1 MKIILNDHKGCAT
14 FADALKE
21 LVVGADTLSV
31 AVSYLQVSGWQMFHA
46 HTRGLSLPNMRIVCT
61 DQLGITQPAAV
72 SRAIASGVQIRNYAG
87 RATYHPKVYLAHDK
101 AGRPTRFLL
110 GSANLSV
117 SAFTNSVEAGVLSE
131 DHAGLG
137 TLKDWFDDLFKKRS
151 EEFTAESLRLM
162 EEKWRAAA
170 VQRAQTRFRVRR
182 ELVIPARAIE
192 PAINAEDLDT
202 LEDVFATLQLPIG
215 LLCMDYAGNTVR
227 NINRVR
233 VLLKDWPRVSVA
245 YGNTPGKQ
253 RGELQ
258 TLGFA
263 HGRKLTTLGEAAA
276 RATSDAEVA
285 RIWCSWLHSAPDSE
299 LATLKVDLL
308 AAKHVF
314 SQFWRLQPDVRE
326 FFLYNAQGTKPHT
339 PLRLLLN
346 TIELL
351 CNANAVVQEFSLEDF
366 KTLAPLLTQA
376 ERIPIT
382 VRKDV
387 VHYFNPDKGKGF
399 RTWEYH
405 DRRLI
410 PLAWKEVAGLN
421 S

>member
-31 AVSYLQVSGWQMFHA
+31 AVSYLQVSGWQMFQTQ
-46 HTRGLSLPNMRIVCT
+46 TRGLSLTDMRIVCT

-72 SRAIASGVQIRNYAG
+72 SRAIASGVQIRNYSG
-87 RATYHPKVYLAHDK
+87 RATYHPKVYLAQDK

-131 DHAGLG
+131 DRVGLG
-137 TLKDWFDDLFKKRS
+137 SLKDWFDDLFKKRS
-151 EEFTAESLRLM
+151 EEFTAESLRKM
-162 EEKWRAAA
+162 EVKWREAA
-170 VQRAQTRFRVRR
+170 VHRAKARLGVRHKLIVTPR
-182 ELVIPARAIE
+182 ESVIPIT
-192 PAINAEDLDT
+192 AEDLDT

-233 VLLKDWPRVSVA
+233 ELLQDWPNVSQA
-245 YGNTPGKQ
+245 SGAADKQ

-258 TLGFA
+258 TLGFSK
-263 HGRKLTTLGEAAA
+263 GRKLTKYGEAAA

-285 RIWCSWLHSAPDSE
+285 KIWCSWLINTPDDE
-299 LATLKVDLL
+299 LVALKEDLL
-308 AAKHVF
+308 TAKRVF
-314 SQFWRLQPDVRE
+314 SQFWRLKPEVQE
-326 FFLYNAQGTKPHT
+326 FFLANAQGSKADTS
-339 PLRLLLN
+339 LRLLLN

-351 CNANAVVQEFSLEDF
+351 CSANAVVQDFTLEDF
-366 KTLAPLLTQA
+366 KALAPLLIQA
-376 ERIPIT
+376 DKIPII
-382 VRKDV
+382 VRNDV
-387 VHYFNPDKGKGF
+387 VDYLDNKGTRSWK
-399 RTWEYH
+399 YP
-405 DRRLI
+405 DRRLVLI
-410 PLAWKEVAGLN
+410 AWKEV
-421 S
+421 SS

>member
-21 LVVGADTLSV
+21 LVAGADTLSV
-31 AVSYLQVSGWQMFHA
+31 AVSYLQVSGWQMFHDQ
-46 HTRGLSLPNMRIVCT
+46 TRGLSLPNMRIVCT

-117 SAFTNSVEAGVLSE
+117 SAFTNSVEAGVLS
-131 DHAGLG
+131 DDRAGLG

-151 EEFTAESLRLM
+151 EEFTTESLRKM
-162 EEKWRAAA
+162 EVKWREAA
-170 VQRAQTRFRVRR
+170 VHRAKARLGVRR
-182 ELVIPARAIE
+182 KLIVTPREASLPIT
-192 PAINAEDLDT
+192 AEDLDT

-233 VLLKDWPRVSVA
+233 ELLQDWPNVSQA
-245 YGNTPGKQ
+245 SGEAPDKQ
-253 RGELQ
+253 RGELR

-263 HGRKLTTLGEAAA
+263 SGRKLTKYGEAAA

-285 RIWCSWLHSAPDSE
+285 RIWCSWLHSTPDAE
-299 LATLKVDLL
+299 LAALKDELL
-308 AAKHVF
+308 TAKRVF
-314 SQFWRLQPDVRE
+314 SQFWRLKPEVQE
-326 FFLYNAQGTKPHT
+326 FFLENAQGSKPNT

-351 CNANAVVQEFSLEDF
+351 CSANAVVQDFTLEDF
-366 KTLAPLLTQA
+366 KALAPLLTQA

-382 VRKDV
+382 VREQVID
-387 VHYFNPDKGKGF
+387 YLENKGTRSWK
-399 RTWEYH
+399 YP
-405 DRRLI
+405 DRRLV
-410 PLAWKEVAGLN
+410 PLAWKEVAG
-421 S
+421 